1 MMWDSVKVQGP
12 AGMEKTIY
20 GFVFRHSLPQQV
32 ILLALTIASF
42 PVLYA
47 SLELPK
53 RIINDAIAGEDF
65 PRSVL
70 GLEFGQI
77 EYLMILSAAF
87 LVLVLVN
94 GAFKFVI
101 NTGKGRL
108 GERLLRRLR
117 YQLYSRLLRFPLP
130 VFKRMGQGEIIPM
143 VTQEVEPLG
152 GFMGDA
158 LAQPAYQFG
167 ILVTIGAFMLVQEP
181 ILGLAALALYPFQMY
196 MIPKLQRRVTALGKE
211 RVLHVRRLSE
221 RIGESISGMEA
232 VHADD
237 GSNRFRADIAQRL
250 GSIYDIRYEIFRRKF
265 FIKFLNNFLAQLT
278 PFFFYAIG
286 GYLIIEGSLSF
297 GAMVAVLAAY
307 KDMSAPWKE
316 LLAYYQQQAD
326 SRIKYEQVVQQF
338 DPPGMIEE
346 RLQVEEQEA
355 LPTPGPGSQI
365 GFENAVY
372 AEDEISQPV
381 RGATFSLGLD
391 EHVAIVG
398 PSGGGKEEL
407 GLLAA
412 RLAVVTGGRAHLD
425 GTALADLPQAAFG
438 RHAAY
443 VGPSASLFNASVRE
457 NLLFGLR
464 HRPLRPAPAM
474 PGKASRHKAR
484 LAEARRT
491 GNSDADL
498 NADWVDYEAAGAAPG
513 EEMMQRMAA
522 VLAAVGL
529 DDDLYV
535 LGLRGVVDP
544 DAHPGLAERVLEARA
559 ALRSRLDAPGAAA
572 PVEPFD
578 ADAYNVNA
586 TLAENLLFG
595 APIGPAFAQE
605 NLAGHAFVRHVLAEA
620 GLLERLESIGL
631 QVAKI
636 MVELFA
642 DIDPGHEL
650 VEQFSFIDA
659 DDLPD
664 FRAIAARAD
673 RLGLE
678 GLEAEERQRL
688 LGLPFLL
695 IPERHRLGLIDDDIR
710 RSLLTA
716 RHLFRERLPEE
727 ERGSV
732 EFFDTGRYTAR
743 ASLQDNILFGRIR
756 HGQAHGADRMSA
768 LLSEVIDEVGIRDA
782 VMEAGLEFDVGIGGS
797 RLTQT
802 QRQKLSFAR
811 ALLKR
816 PALLV
821 VNMATGGVERA
832 AREALFAATR
842 QEMAGRG
849 LLWVLEAPELAV
861 GFSRILVVEEGRV
874 AEDGAFEALRTA
886 GGPFAQLLQ
895 S

>member
-1 MMWDSVKVQGP
+1 MRGTVEAQGP

-20 GFVFRHSLPQQV
+20 GFVFRHSLPQQFV
-32 ILLALTIASF
+32 LLALTIASF

-53 RIINDAIAGEDF
+53 RIINDAIGGEEF
-65 PRSVL
+65 PRSL
-70 GLEFGQI
+70 FGLELGQI
-77 EYLMILSAAF
+77 EYLMALSCAF
-87 LVLVLVN
+87 LALVLLN

-158 LAQPAYQFG
+158 LAQPAYQLG

-181 ILGLAALALYPFQMY
+181 VLGLAALALYPLQMY
-196 MIPKLQRRVTALGKE
+196 VIPKLQRKVTALGKQ
-211 RVLHVRRLSE
+211 RVQHVRRLSE
-221 RIGESISGMEA
+221 RIGESISAMEA

-237 GSNRFRADIAQRL
+237 GSNRLRADIAQRL
-250 GSIYDIRYEIFRRKF
+250 GGIYDIRYEIFRRKF

-278 PFFFYAIG
+278 PFFFYSIG
-286 GYLIIEGSLSF
+286 GYLIIEGRLSF

-326 SRIKYEQVVQQF
+326 SRIKYEQVVRQF

-346 RLQVEEQEA
+346 RLQVEEQEPLPA
-355 LPTPGPGSQI
+355 LGPESRI
-365 GFENAVY
+365 AFENAAY

-412 RLAVVTGGRAHLD
+412 RLAVITGGRAHLD
-425 GTALADLPQAAFG
+425 GAALAELPQAAFG
-438 RHAAY
+438 RQAAY
-443 VGPSASLFNASVRE
+443 VGPAASLFNASVRE

-464 HRPLRPAPAM
+464 HRPLRPANAV
-474 PGKASRHKAR
+474 PGEAASREAWF
-484 LAEARRT
+484 AEARRT

-498 NADWVDYEAAGAAPG
+498 DADWVDYEAAGTAPG
-513 EEMMQRMAA
+513 EAMARRMTE

-529 DDDLYV
+529 DEDLYA

-572 PVEPFD
+572 PIEPFD
-578 ADAYNVNA
+578 VDAYNVNA

-595 APIGPAFAQE
+595 APIGPAFAVE
-605 NLAGHAFVRHVLAEA
+605 NLAGHAFVRSVLAEA
-620 GLLERLESIGL
+620 GLLERLEGVGL
-631 QVAKI
+631 QAAKI

-650 VEQFSFIDA
+650 FAQFSFIDA

-678 GLEAEERQRL
+678 GLEAEERERL

-695 IPERHRLGLIDDDIR
+695 IPERHRLGLIDDGIR
-710 RSLLTA
+710 RDLLTA
-716 RHLFRERLPEE
+716 RRLFRERLPEAE
-727 ERGSV
+727 GGAV
-732 EFFDTGRYTAR
+732 EFFDADRYTAR
-743 ASLQDNILFGRIR
+743 ASLQDNILFGRVR
-756 HGQAHGADRMSA
+756 HGQAHGAARVSA
-768 LLSEVIDEVGIRDA
+768 LLSETIDEAGIRDA
-782 VMEAGLEFDVGIGGS
+782 VMEAGLAFGVGIGGS

-802 QRQKLSFAR
+802 QRQKLAFAR

-816 PALLV
+816 PAFLV

-832 AREALFAATR
+832 AREALFAAVR
-842 QEMAGRG
+842 RELAGRG
-849 LLWVLEAPELAV
+849 LFWVLESPEFAE
-861 GFSRILVVEEGRV
+861 GFSRVLAVEEGRIV
-874 AEDGAFEALRTA
+874 EDGSFEELSAA
-886 GGPFAQLLQ
+886 GGPFARLLQ

>member
-1 MMWDSVKVQGP
+1 
-12 AGMEKTIY
+12 MEKTIY
-20 GFVFRHSLPQQV
+20 GFVFRHSLPQQF
-32 ILLALTIASF
+32 ILLALTAASF

-53 RIINDAIAGEDF
+53 QIINDAIGGTGF
-65 PRSVL
+65 PRMLL
-70 GLEFGQI
+70 GLELQQV
-77 EYLMILSAAF
+77 EYLMVLSLAF
-87 LVLVLVN
+87 LCLVLLN
-94 GAFKFVI
+94 GAFKFAI
-101 NTGKGRL
+101 NTAKGRL
-108 GERLLRRLR
+108 GERMLRRLR
-117 YQLYSRLLRFPLP
+117 YDLYSRLLRFPLP

-158 LAQPAYQFG
+158 IAQPAYQLG
-167 ILVTIGAFMLVQEP
+167 ILATIGAFMLIQEP
-181 ILGLAALALYPFQMY
+181 VLGLAALALYPFQMY
-196 MIPKLQRRVTALGKE
+196 AIPKLQRKVTALGKQ
-211 RVLHVRRLSE
+211 RVQHVRRLSD
-221 RIGESISGMEA
+221 RIGESISTIEA

-237 GSNRFRADIAQRL
+237 GANRLRADVAYRL

-278 PFFFYAIG
+278 PFFFYSLG
-286 GYLIIEGSLSF
+286 GYMIIEGDLSF

-326 SRIKYEQVVQQF
+326 ARIKYDQVAQQF
-338 DPPGMIEE
+338 DPAGLIEE
-346 RLQVEEQEA
+346 RLQVEEAEA
-355 LPTPGPGSQI
+355 LPALGPGSRLA
-365 GFENAVY
+365 FENAAY
-372 AEDEISQPV
+372 AEDDISQPV
-381 RGATFSLGLD
+381 RGATFSFGLD
-391 EHVAIVG
+391 EHVAVVG

-425 GTALADLPQAAFG
+425 GAALADLPQAVFG
-438 RHAAY
+438 RQAAY
-443 VGPSASLFNASVRE
+443 VGPNAVLFNASVRE

-464 HRPLRPAPAM
+464 HRPLRPANLGPEEA
-474 PGKASRHKAR
+474 ARRDTR
-484 LAEARRT
+484 LAEARRA
-491 GNSDADL
+491 GNSGEDIG
-498 NADWVDYEAAGAAPG
+498 ADWVDYDAAGAAPG
-513 EEMMQRMAA
+513 EEMSRRMVS

-529 DDDLYV
+529 DEDLYL
-535 LGLRGVVDP
+535 LGLRGVADP
-544 DAHPGLAERVLEARA
+544 EARAGLAAQVLEARTALRARLADPDVA
-559 ALRSRLDAPGAAA
+559 AL
-572 PVEPFD
+572 VEPFD

-595 APIGPAFAQE
+595 APIGPAFATD
-605 NLAGHAFVRHVLAEA
+605 NLAGHAFVRSVLADA
-620 GLLERLESIGL
+620 GLLDRLEAIGL

-650 VEQFSFIDA
+650 FQQFSFIDA

-678 GLEAEERQRL
+678 GLDGEERRRL
-688 LGLPFLL
+688 LGLPFRL

-710 RSLLTA
+710 RDLLTA
-716 RHLFRERLPEE
+716 RRLFRERLPAED
-727 ERGSV
+727 RGSV
-732 EFFDTGRYTAR
+732 EFFDADRYTAR
-743 ASLQDNILFGRIR
+743 ASLQDNILFGRVR
-756 HGQAHGADRMSA
+756 YGQAHGAAKAGA
-768 LLSEVIDEVGIRDA
+768 LLADVIDEVGIRPA
-782 VMEAGLEFDVGIGGS
+782 VMEAGLDFEVGIGGS

-802 QRQKLSFAR
+802 QRQRVVFAR

-821 VNMATGGVERA
+821 ANMATAGIERA
-832 AREALFAATR
+832 AREVLFIAAFAAM
-842 QEMAGRG
+842 EGRSI
-849 LLWVLEAPELAV
+849 LWVLESPELAES
-861 GFSRILVVEEGRV
+861 FPRTLVVEDGRV
-874 AEDGAFEALRTA
+874 VEDGAFEALSAA
-886 GGPFAQLLQ
+886 GGPFARLMQ

>member
-1 MMWDSVKVQGP
+1 
-12 AGMEKTIY
+12 MEKTIY
-20 GFVFRHSLPQQV
+20 GFVFRHSLAQQLF
-32 ILLALTIASF
+32 LLALTVASF
-42 PVLYA
+42 PVLYV

-53 RIINDAIAGEDF
+53 QIINDAISGSGF
-65 PRSVL
+65 PRSLL
-70 GLEFGQI
+70 GLELGQI
-77 EYLMILSAAF
+77 EYLMVLSFAF
-87 LVLVLVN
+87 LGLVLLN
-94 GAFKFVI
+94 GAFKFAI

-117 YQLYSRLLRFPLP
+117 YDLYSRLLRFPLP
-130 VFKRMGQGEIIPM
+130 VFKRTGQGEIIPM

-158 LAQPAYQFG
+158 LAQPVYQLG
-167 ILVTIGAFMLVQEP
+167 ILVTIGAFMLIQEP

-196 MIPKLQRRVTALGKE
+196 AIPKLQRRVTALAKQ
-211 RVLHVRRLSE
+211 RVQHVRRLSD
-221 RIGESISGMEA
+221 RIGESISTIEA

-237 GSNRFRADIAQRL
+237 GSNRLRADIANRL
-250 GSIYDIRYEIFRRKF
+250 GGIYDIRFEIFRRKF

-278 PFFFYAIG
+278 PFFFYSIG
-286 GYLIIEGSLSF
+286 GYLIIEGRLSF

-326 SRIKYEQVVQQF
+326 ARIKYDQVVQQF
-338 DPPGMIEE
+338 DPPGMIDEA
-346 RLQVEEQEA
+346 LQVEEADA
-355 LPTPGPGSQI
+355 LPEIGPDSRLA
-365 GFENAVY
+365 FENAAY

-381 RGATFSLGLD
+381 RSATLSLGLD

-425 GTALADLPQAAFG
+425 GTALAELPQAVFG
-438 RHAAY
+438 RRAAY
-443 VGPSASLFNASVRE
+443 VGPSASLFNASLRE

-464 HRPLRPAPAM
+464 HRPLRPAEAGPEEA
-474 PGKASRHKAR
+474 AR
-484 LAEARRT
+484 REAQAAEARRS
-491 GNSDADL
+491 GNSEEDIG
-498 NADWVDYEAAGAAPG
+498 ADWVDYEAAGAAPG
-513 EEMMQRMAA
+513 EEMARRMVE
-522 VLAAVGL
+522 VLTAVGL
-529 DDDLYV
+529 DDDLYT
-535 LGLRGVVDP
+535 LGLRGVLDG
-544 DAHPGLAERVLEARA
+544 DAHAGLAGRVLEARA
-559 ALRSRLDAPGAAA
+559 ALRSRLDTADAAA

-595 APIGPAFAQE
+595 APIGPAFAVE
-605 NLAGHAFVRHVLAEA
+605 NLAGHPFVRSVLQEA
-620 GLLERLESIGL
+620 GLLDRLEGIGL

-650 VEQFSFIDA
+650 FQQFSFIDA

-678 GLEAEERQRL
+678 GLEGEERRRL

-695 IPERHRLGLIDDDIR
+695 IPERHRLGLIDDAIR
-710 RSLLTA
+710 ADLLAA
-716 RHLFRERLPEE
+716 RRLFRERLPEAD
-727 ERGSV
+727 RASV
-732 EFFDTGRYTAR
+732 EFFDADRYTAR

-756 HGQAHGADRMSA
+756 HGQAHGAARVSA
-768 LLSEVIDEVGIRDA
+768 LLGEVVDELGIRDA
-782 VMEAGLEFDVGIGGS
+782 VMEAGLAFQVGIGGS

-802 QRQKLSFAR
+802 QRQKLAFAR

-821 VNMATGGVERA
+821 VNMATAGVERVAREMLFLA
-832 AREALFAATR
+832 ARTAME
-842 QEMAGRG
+842 GRG
-849 LLWVLEAPELAV
+849 IVWVLEAPEF
-861 GFSRILVVEEGRV
+861 GESFPRIVVVEEGRTV
-874 AEDGAFEALRTA
+874 EDGTYEALREA
-886 GGPFAQLLQ
+886 GGPFARLLRQ
-895 S
+895 

>member
-1 MMWDSVKVQGP
+1 MRGTVEAQGP

-20 GFVFRHSLPQQV
+20 GFVFRHSLPQQFV
-32 ILLALTIASF
+32 LLALTIASF

-53 RIINDAIAGEDF
+53 RIINDAIGGEEF
-65 PRSVL
+65 PRSL
-70 GLEFGQI
+70 FGLELGQI
-77 EYLMILSAAF
+77 EYLMALSCAF
-87 LVLVLVN
+87 LALVLLN

-158 LAQPAYQFG
+158 LAQPAYQLG

-181 ILGLAALALYPFQMY
+181 VLGLAALALYPLQMY
-196 MIPKLQRRVTALGKE
+196 VIPKLQRKVTALGKQ
-211 RVLHVRRLSE
+211 RVQHVRRLSE
-221 RIGESISGMEA
+221 RIGESISAMEA

-237 GSNRFRADIAQRL
+237 GSNRLRADIAQRL
-250 GSIYDIRYEIFRRKF
+250 GGIYDIRYEIFRRKF

-278 PFFFYAIG
+278 PFFFYSIG
-286 GYLIIEGSLSF
+286 GYLIIEGRLSF

-326 SRIKYEQVVQQF
+326 SRIKYEQVVRQF

-346 RLQVEEQEA
+346 RLQVEEQEPLPA
-355 LPTPGPGSQI
+355 LGPESRI
-365 GFENAVY
+365 AFENAAY

-412 RLAVVTGGRAHLD
+412 RLAVITGGRAHLD
-425 GTALADLPQAAFG
+425 GAALAELPQAAFG
-438 RHAAY
+438 RQAAY
-443 VGPSASLFNASVRE
+443 VGPAASLFNASVRE

-464 HRPLRPAPAM
+464 HRPLRPANAV
-474 PGKASRHKAR
+474 PGEAASREAWF
-484 LAEARRT
+484 AEARRT

-498 NADWVDYEAAGAAPG
+498 DADWVDYEAAGTAPG
-513 EEMMQRMAA
+513 EAMARRMTE

-529 DDDLYV
+529 DEDLYA

-572 PVEPFD
+572 PIEPFD
-578 ADAYNVNA
+578 VDAYNINA

-595 APIGPAFAQE
+595 APIGPAFAVE
-605 NLAGHAFVRHVLAEA
+605 NLAGHAFVRSVLAEA
-620 GLLERLESIGL
+620 GLLERLEGVGL
-631 QVAKI
+631 QAAKI

-650 VEQFSFIDA
+650 FAQFSFIDA

-678 GLEAEERQRL
+678 GLEAEERERL

-695 IPERHRLGLIDDDIR
+695 IPERHRLGLIDDGIR
-710 RSLLTA
+710 RDLLTA
-716 RHLFRERLPEE
+716 RRLFRERLPETE
-727 ERGSV
+727 GGAV
-732 EFFDTGRYTAR
+732 EFFDADRYTAR
-743 ASLQDNILFGRIR
+743 ASLQDNILFGRVR
-756 HGQAHGADRMSA
+756 HGQAHGAARVSA
-768 LLSEVIDEVGIRDA
+768 LLSETIDEAGIRDA
-782 VMEAGLEFDVGIGGS
+782 VMEAGLAFGVGIGGS

-802 QRQKLSFAR
+802 QRQKLAFAR

-816 PALLV
+816 PAFLV

-832 AREALFAATR
+832 AREALFAAVR
-842 QEMAGRG
+842 RELAGRG
-849 LLWVLEAPELAV
+849 LFWVLESPEFAE
-861 GFSRILVVEEGRV
+861 GFSRVLAVEEGRIV
-874 AEDGAFEALRTA
+874 EDGSFEELSAA
-886 GGPFAQLLQ
+886 GGPFARLLQ

>member
-1 MMWDSVKVQGP
+1 MRAFVEAREP
-12 AGMEKTIY
+12 HGMEKTIY
-20 GFVFRHSLPQQV
+20 GFVFRHSLPQQLF
-32 ILLALTIASF
+32 LLALTVASF
-42 PVLYA
+42 PVLYV

-53 RIINDAIAGEDF
+53 QIINDAIGGEGF
-65 PRSVL
+65 PRSLL
-70 GLEFGQI
+70 GLELGQI
-77 EYLMILSAAF
+77 EYLMVLSFAF
-87 LVLVLVN
+87 LGLVLLN
-94 GAFKFVI
+94 GAFKFAI

-117 YQLYSRLLRFPLP
+117 YDLYSRLLRFPLP
-130 VFKRMGQGEIIPM
+130 VFKRTGQGEIIPM

-158 LAQPAYQFG
+158 LAQPVYQLG
-167 ILVTIGAFMLVQEP
+167 ILVTIGAFMLIQEP

-196 MIPKLQRRVTALGKE
+196 AIPKLQRRVTALAKE
-211 RVLHVRRLSE
+211 RVQHVRRLSD
-221 RIGESISGMEA
+221 RIGESISTIEA

-237 GSNRFRADIAQRL
+237 GSNRLRADIAHRL
-250 GSIYDIRYEIFRRKF
+250 GDIYDIRYEIFRRKF

-286 GYLIIEGSLSF
+286 GYLIIEGRLSF

-326 SRIKYEQVVQQF
+326 ARIKYDQVAQQF
-338 DPPGMIEE
+338 DPPGMIDEA
-346 RLQVEEQEA
+346 LQVEEPEA
-355 LPTPGPGSQI
+355 LPALTPDSRLA
-365 GFENAVY
+365 FENAAY

-381 RGATFSLGLD
+381 RSATFSARLD

-412 RLAVVTGGRAHLD
+412 RLATVTGGRAHLD
-425 GTALADLPQAAFG
+425 GAALEELPQAVFG
-438 RHAAY
+438 RGAAY
-443 VGPSASLFNASVRE
+443 VGPSASLFNATVRE

-464 HRPLRPAPAM
+464 HRPLRPADAGPEA
-474 PGKASRHKAR
+474 AAR
-484 LAEARRT
+484 RDARAAEARRS
-491 GNSDADL
+491 GNSDADIG
-498 NADWVDYEAAGAAPG
+498 ADWVDYEAAGAAPG
-513 EEMMQRMAA
+513 QEMVRRMVE

-529 DDDLYV
+529 DDDLYT
-535 LGLRGVVDP
+535 LGLRGVLDP
-544 DAHPGLAERVLEARA
+544 GAHAGLAERVLEARA

-572 PVEPFD
+572 PIEPFD

-595 APIGPAFAQE
+595 APIGPAFALE
-605 NLAGHAFVRHVLAEA
+605 NLAGHPFVRSVLEEA
-620 GLLERLESIGL
+620 GLLDRLEGIGL

-650 VEQFSFIDA
+650 FQQFSFIDA

-664 FRAIAARAD
+664 FRTIAARAD

-678 GLEAEERQRL
+678 GLEADERERL

-710 RSLLTA
+710 RDLLTA
-716 RHLFRERLPEE
+716 RSLFRERLPEAD
-727 ERGSV
+727 RGSV
-732 EFFDTGRYTAR
+732 EFFDAERYAAQ

-756 HGQAHGADRMSA
+756 HGQAQGAARMSA
-768 LLSEVIDEVGIRDA
+768 LLGEVVDEVGIREA
-782 VMEAGLEFDVGIGGS
+782 VMEAGLAFQVGIGGS
-797 RLTQT
+797 RLTAT
-802 QRQKLSFAR
+802 QRQKLAFAR

-821 VNMATGGVERA
+821 VNMATAGVERVAREMLFLA
-832 AREALFAATR
+832 ARTA
-842 QEMAGRG
+842 MAGRG
-849 LLWVLEAPELAV
+849 IVWVLESPELAE
-861 GFSRILVVEEGRV
+861 GFSRIVTVEEGRTV
-874 AEDGAFEALRTA
+874 EDGSWEELSGA
-886 GGPFAQLLQ
+886 GGPFARLLRQ
-895 S
+895 